1 MIPKQEDDIL
11 KAVSEGDEEAF
22 HRLFDIWYKPMCVY
36 AMNYIDSFDDAEDI
50 AQNILARFW
59 IKYSRENFAG
69 SLKAYLFA
77 AVQYDCIRV
86 LRRQKRRVNEE
97 QWRPESGAGKEG
109 SEWSGMPGDFAE
121 EVYDE
126 EAYRRLMEEIGKL
139 PDQAR
144 RIFTA
149 IVLEDKKYKE
159 VAAMLGI
166 SVNTVKTQLA
176 RSLRR
181 LRGSLGLIIGILLTH

>member
-1 MIPKQEDDIL
+1 MMLKQKDDIL

-59 IKYSRENFAG
+59 IKYSKENFTG
-69 SLKAYLFA
+69 SLKGYLFA

-86 LRRQKRRVNEE
+86 LRRQKRRADEV
-97 QWRPESGAGKEG
+97 GKEG
-109 SEWSGMPGDFAE
+109 YEWPEISEDFTE

-126 EAYRRLMEEIGKL
+126 EAYRCLMEEIDKL
-139 PDQAR
+139 PEQSR
-144 RIFTA
+144 RIFIA
-149 IVLEDKKYKE
+149 VVLEDKKYKE

-166 SVNTVKTQLA
+166 SVNTVKTQLS

-181 LRGSLGLIIGILLTH
+181 LRGSLGLVIGILLAS

>member
-1 MIPKQEDDIL
+1 MILEQEDDIL
-11 KAVSEGDEEAF
+11 NAMSQGDEAAF

-59 IKYSRENFAG
+59 IKHSKENFTG
-69 SLKAYLFA
+69 SLKGYLFA
-77 AVQYDCIRV
+77 AVQYDCIRL

-97 QWRPESGAGKEG
+97 QWTPG
-109 SEWSGMPGDFAE
+109 SEWAEIPEDFAG

-126 EAYRRLMEEIGKL
+126 EAYRHLMEEIDKL
-139 PDQAR
+139 PEQAR
-144 RIFTA
+144 RIFIA
-149 IVLEDKKYKE
+149 IVLEDKKYKD

-166 SVNTVKTQLA
+166 SVNTVKTQLS

>member
-1 MIPKQEDDIL
+1 MIPKQEDDLL
-11 KAVSEGDEEAF
+11 KAVSKGDEEAF

-59 IKYSRENFAG
+59 IKYSKENFTG
-69 SLKAYLFA
+69 SLKGYLFA

-97 QWRPESGAGKEG
+97 QWRPESGIGKQGGQWTELP
-109 SEWSGMPGDFAE
+109 EDFGE
-121 EVYDE
+121 EMYDE
-126 EAYRRLMEEIGKL
+126 EAYRRLMEEIDKL

-144 RIFTA
+144 CIFIA
-149 IVLEDKKYKE
+149 VVLEDKKYKE

-166 SVNTVKTQLA
+166 SVNTVKTQLS

-181 LRGSLGLIIGILLTH
+181 LRGSIGLIISILLAS